1 MSGCTHLETILFEKR
16 RGIACITLNR
26 PHVLN
31 AYSVQMRDD
40 LYVAL
45 TAIRDDDDEIRSVI
59 LRGAG
64 RAFCAGA
71 DLTEFLTAPSPI
83 AARDIRRERDIY
95 RLILSL
101 PQPTIAALHGY
112 VIGSGIELALACDI
126 RVASD
131 DAVFT
136 LPETGF
142 GFIPGAGATQLLPRT
157 VGRAPAIKM
166 ILTGTR
172 LKAGEALRI
181 GLVNR
186 VVPHRELSRYVNRL
200 AGKLLSMPAS
210 VPQFIKQAVN
220 RGLDMPLSHGLRLE
234 SRLGTALGGDG
245 ITRIA
250 V

>member
-1 MSGCTHLETILFEKR
+1 VSGCTALETVLFEKR

-40 LYVAL
+40 LYVVL
-45 TAIRDDDDEIRSVI
+45 TAIRDDDEIRSVI
-59 LRGAG
+59 LKGAG

-95 RLILSL
+95 RLLLTL

-112 VIGSGIELALACDI
+112 IIGSGIEIALACDM

-131 DAVFT
+131 DAVFA
-136 LPETGF
+136 LPETGL

-157 VGRAPAIKM
+157 VGRAQAIKM
-166 ILTGTR
+166 VLTGTR

-186 VVPHRELSRYVNRL
+186 VVQHGELTAYVNRL
-200 AGKLLSMPAS
+200 AGRLSSMPAS
-210 VPQFIKQAVN
+210 VPQFVKQAVN

-234 SRLGTALGGDG
+234 SRLSMALRRDG
-245 ITRIA
+245 IPRTA